1 MEWGQRIKALR
12 TEVDESQETLADAVG
27 VTKGAVSQWENGTV
41 KTIRPE
47 NLFAVADHYRVEARW
62 IVTGEEPRSTVV
74 RQADLVLETQLLQ
87 MYRALPE
94 NFKAMLLAD
103 ANKYLTHVNPEKSV
117 ANPYGVSR
125 EMAVR
130 LRARAK

>member
-1 MEWGQRIKALR
+1 MEWGQRIRELR
-12 TEVDESQETLADAVG
+12 TAAEESQEALAEAAG

-62 IVTGEEPRSTVV
+62 IVTGEEPRSTIV
-74 RQADLVLETQLLQ
+74 RQADLALETQLLQ

-94 NFKAMLLAD
+94 SFKAMLLAD
-103 ANKYLTHVNPEKSV
+103 ANKYLTHANPEKSA
-117 ANPYGVSR
+117 ANPYGVTR
-125 EMAVR
+125 EMAAR
-130 LRARAK
+130 LRAQVK